1 MEGYIDMHCHIL
13 PGVDDGAESAEEM
26 KAMLQTAYDEGIRC
40 IIATPHHHP
49 ARGHKSPEILRKRA
63 LLLRDAAHAIDEHFR
78 IYLGTEIYFGQ
89 DILEKLKNKQVLTMN
104 RRNYILVEFSP
115 SESFSYLQQSLL
127 QLTMNGYEV
136 ILAHVERYSCIT
148 EEPELAEQLRRMG
161 IRLQVNA
168 GSITGENGRRVK
180 KFVRDLMEEN
190 MVFCVGTDAHSAHRR
205 APRMKKAAAYTANRY
220 GEEYMRRIFFSNAM
234 LMLKKQ
240 RGHESGKSSNRKR
253 IRK

>member
-13 PGVDDGAESAEEM
+13 PGVDDGAENVEEM
-26 KAMLQTAYDEGIRC
+26 KAMLRIAYDEGIRC

-49 ARGHKSPEILRKRA
+49 ARGHRPPEVLRKRA

-89 DILEKLKNKQVLTMN
+89 DIVEKLKNKQVLTMN
-104 RRNYILVEFSP
+104 RRKYILVEFSP
-115 SESFSYLQQSLL
+115 SESFGYLQQSLL

-136 ILAHVERYSCIT
+136 ILAHVERYSCII
-148 EEPELAEQLRRMG
+148 EEPELALQLIRMG
-161 IRLQVNA
+161 IHLQINA
-168 GSITGENGRRVK
+168 DSITGENGRRIK
-180 KFVRDLMEEN
+180 KFVRGLMEEN
-190 MVFCVGTDAHSAHRR
+190 MVFCVGTDAHSARRR
-205 APRMKKAAAYTANRY
+205 APQMRKAAAYVENRY

-234 LMLKKQ
+234 LMLRKQ
-240 RGHESGKSSNRKR
+240 RKYESGKNGNRKR